1 MGKFVE
7 TEYGSTREILKF
19 PDHYVSLAVMVD
31 DDVSPDPVTGKKIVK
46 KGTLVGGKTK
56 AVLDNLDEP
65 VSNKY
70 VAPIAAKKTFGT
82 PGENSAITLTA
93 VTPGVAGNS
102 ISLTIP
108 DPGQSSPPIPPDRE
122 LAVTVGGSGNKDITV
137 LLGTDGNGV
146 GNSTAEEVAEA
157 INTHATAKTLVV
169 ATAHGDG
176 KGVVAAAAQ
185 TNLEGGADSSVIG
198 VEGVLMNDV
207 DVTYGNNSGAMLI
220 HAYIATDKLPYGASN
235 ADAASKAG
243 AILHMIKFIK

>member
-31 DDVSPDPVTGKKIVK
+31 DDVSPDPATGKKIVK

-65 VSNKY
+65 VSDKY

-82 PGENSAITLTA
+82 AGENSAITLTA

-102 ISLTIP
+102 ISLTIT
-108 DPGQSSPPIPPDRE
+108 DPGQANQA

-137 LLGTDGNGV
+137 SLGTDGSGV
-146 GNSTAEEVAEA
+146 EDSTAKEVAEA
-157 INTHATAKTLVV
+157 INTHTTAKTLVV

-176 KGVVAAAAQ
+176 EGVVAAAAK
-185 TNLEGGADSSVIG
+185 TNLEGGADSSVTG